1 MLLMQ
6 MALKNEAHM
15 YEALAK
21 ALEERAWAEVP
32 FSLPRERLAEG
43 ARVFFRYLDIPQEE
57 KEKLLFFDRPE
68 NRQGIGYV
76 KRTSDRAYGDD
87 KEFFHYHPKLL
98 KEFAGNP
105 LIERKETAEFL
116 VIADEIYKEATN
128 RMKDILHILET
139 KYEGIYARMF
149 PTTED
154 YIEYSALRFLKYEP
168 GGVGS
173 FLANAHYDRGCMTLA
188 LSESAPGLRIGKGA
202 ESLEEVVH
210 KENTAVFMPAFQFR
224 ELTNGDFL
232 PAWHDVVQKSE
243 DLYRKDAARW
253 AIVFFADTP
262 DLRVPTRDECHT
274 PLG

>member
-1 MLLMQ
+1 MNTREERREVFE
-6 MALKNEAHM
+6 KIR
-15 YEALAK
+15 K
-21 ALEERAWAEVP
+21 ALEESACAEVP
-32 FSLPRERLAEG
+32 FSLSQKRLEEG
-43 ARVFFRYLDIPQEE
+43 AQAFFRYLDIAQEE
-57 KEKLLFFDRPE
+57 KEQLRFFDRPE

-98 KEFAGNP
+98 KEFAGNS
-105 LIERKETAEFL
+105 LIEREETATFIS
-116 VIADEIYKEATN
+116 IADEIYQEATS
-128 RMKDILHILET
+128 RMKEIIRTLET
-139 KYEGIYARMF
+139 EYPGMYARLF
-149 PTTED
+149 PTTEE

-188 LSESAPGLRIGKGA
+188 LAESAPGLRIGKGA
-202 ESLEEVVH
+202 GSLEEVVH